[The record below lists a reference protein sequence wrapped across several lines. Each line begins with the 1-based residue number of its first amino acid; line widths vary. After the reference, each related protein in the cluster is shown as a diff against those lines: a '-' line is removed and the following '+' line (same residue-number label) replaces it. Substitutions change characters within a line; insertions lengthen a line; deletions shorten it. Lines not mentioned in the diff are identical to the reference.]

1 MNAIV
6 QTGYGSADVM
16 KLKQVE
22 KPTPGD
28 GEVLLRVLAAS
39 LAAGNYFGM
48 RGKPF
53 PVRMYTGFPK
63 PKPDFI
69 VGLDFAG
76 VVEAVGKDVT
86 RAVSGTRRHANHE
99 LGKREA
105 RGACAL
111 LRTHGKSIHGHQTQR
126 SHISRNHPVPRLPG
140 VHPSRPPTKGMHDP
154 EVLITLIRRR
164 GRW

>member
-28 GEVLLRVLAAS
+28 CEVLVRVLAAS
-39 LAAGNYFGM
+39 LAAGDYFGM

-53 PVRMYTGFPK
+53 PVRMYIGFPK

-86 RAVSGTRRHANHE
+86 RFQPGDAATNSESLLALGELIEAGKVTAVIDRTFGWPMFLRPSGIWTKVTPR
-99 LGKREA
+99 A
-105 RGACAL
+105 R
-111 LRTHGKSIHGHQTQR
+111 S
-126 SHISRNHPVPRLPG
+126 SSP
-140 VHPSRPPTKGMHDP
+140 
-154 EVLITLIRRR
+154 
-164 GRW
+164 